1 MFKSVLIFNQQ
12 RNLKEEIVATLKSCK
27 KSLFILE
34 EFDDDNEIVQKLTET
49 LKPFMDYTS
58 EEADEVD
65 SRQAIFL
72 ILRYMLLLCRPYRN
86 IKVDSHWLSHSS

>member
-1 MFKSVLIFNQQ
+1 LRVKTWPKRVENLVFNQQ
-12 RNLKEEIVATLKSCK
+12 DNLKEEIVATLKGCK

-58 EEADEVD
+58 GEANEVD

-72 ILRYMLLLCRPYRN
+72 ILR
-86 IKVDSHWLSHSS
+86 